1 MHTPWIWKISRNDCL
16 RFLDSHG
23 CTGLYRSSFG
33 FGARRR
39 GSPSER
45 GLYANSSPT
54 PSLPT
59 VVDHPFDVDR
69 VFPPPLVCSACKAA
83 PRRSPRIC
91 DGCAEL
97 LIGCSSWPMLLVAHA
112 LLLSD
117 TGECLP

>member
-45 GLYANSSPT
+45 GLYANSS
-54 PSLPT
+54 SHA
-59 VVDHPFDVDR
+59 VVDPHESTPY
-69 VFPPPLVCSACKAA
+69 PACV
-83 PRRSPRIC
+83 
-91 DGCAEL
+91 GLCA
-97 LIGCSSWPMLLVAHA
+97 C
-112 LLLSD
+112 
-117 TGECLP
+117 C